1 MSTSNDKIW
10 FQKLRINSW
19 EIEILIVACILA
31 FLFNVPDFISDMIAA
46 NSVSDHFSMPS
57 KTENA
62 FWYSA
67 GLFKHLFFR
76 GIGYLMSIAKVTFSA
91 YIFCR
96 GFWVAALGL
105 SSVFPNGIDIER
117 LNFSS
122 YFNEILSK
130 SHIDKFILRLDNI
143 CSSIFSLGFLIG
155 LFFVSYCSFAALLFL
170 LQGYLLYPFPSL
182 IDPIVGFF
190 AISGTIFFIDLFF
203 FGILKKIKWRFF
215 SYPYS
220 KLYSF
225 FRIIT
230 LFFIYEPIYYL
241 LVSNIK
247 KRFVLLFVL
256 ITIFSVDIY
265 FGDTFLEKIIRA
277 DGYIHTT
284 LGNSLDKST
293 SSMSSSYYEDK
304 MQNSKINISYRSYP
318 FINSDIISES
328 YLKLYIPFQPKMHA
342 SIDSACANIN
352 SDFNSKSDL
361 IKCINSQYAI
371 YIDNDTIENDFI
383 MNYYNL
389 NGNGLSTFFMPV
401 SLKKYLDGR
410 HTITIE
416 KLFYERAWY
425 RSNKDSTKV
434 DFLNE
439 DSHLVLLKAH
449 DSIIHIPFYIYR

>member
-46 NSVSDHFSMPS
+46 NFVSDHYDMRS
-57 KTENA
+57 ENKNG
-62 FWYSA
+62 FWRNL
-67 GLFKHLFFR
+67 GFFKYLFFR
-76 GIGYLMSIAKVTFSA
+76 GISYLMSIAKVTFSA

-155 LFFVSYCSFAALLFL
+155 LFFVSFLPFWALTFL
-170 LQGYLLYPFPSL
+170 LGNLLYPFPSL
-182 IDPIVGFF
+182 IVPITGFF
-190 AISGTIFFIDLFF
+190 AISGAIFFIDLFF

-241 LVSNIK
+241 LVSNTK
-247 KRFVLLFVL
+247 KRFVLLFGL
-256 ITIFSVDIY
+256 ITIFSFDIY
-265 FGDTFLEKIIRA
+265 FRDTFFEKIIRS
-277 DGYIHTT
+277 DGYIGTT

-293 SSMSSSYYEDK
+293 SSMFSSYYEDK

-383 MNYYNL
+383 MNGYNL